1 MAALSQVAT
10 PLAER
15 IERWAKSGKA
25 NSIPLHPQDYYT
37 LEKKQGLIEK
47 IEAQYNL
54 EISCLGGLEGMK
66 LYLKDKKELN
76 EEDGE

>member
-25 NSIPLHPQDYYT
+25 NSIPLHPQDYYL

-54 EISCLGGLEGMK
+54 EVRCLGGEAGMK
-66 LYLKDKKELN
+66 LYMSDKKEEG
-76 EEDGE
+76 EEES